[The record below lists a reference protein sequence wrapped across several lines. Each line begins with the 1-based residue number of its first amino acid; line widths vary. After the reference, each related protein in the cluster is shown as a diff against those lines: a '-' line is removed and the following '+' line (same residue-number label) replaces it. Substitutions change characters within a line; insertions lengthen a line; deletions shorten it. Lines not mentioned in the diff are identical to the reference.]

1 MRISDWRSGV
11 CSSDL
16 AEDEANRIGGKMGLE
31 RSVEIEA
38 PAEIDIVDVGVDD
51 RSASHL
57 EFDRHRLVGLCGD
70 KLLISPWD
78 DGYVSERDRPRDPA
92 LGVLGLLEKKYMTP
106 RSEEHTS
113 ELQSLMRISYAVF
126 CLKKNKFNARTALPT
141 NKNYE
146 T

>member
-70 KLLISPWD
+70 KLLISPRD
-78 DGYVSERDRPRDPA
+78 DGYVSERARPRDPA
-92 LGVLGLLEKKYMTP
+92 LGVQIGRASCRERVCKY
-106 RSEEHTS
+106 
-113 ELQSLMRISYAVF
+113 V
-126 CLKKNKFNARTALPT
+126 
-141 NKNYE
+141 
-146 T
+146 